1 MRVAVTQLP
10 SCCQRRSLDRCP
22 QRRTFHAQALT
33 VDCAQA
39 CLHEIGGARADIW
52 WEGGILRR
60 LYFGLSAKVTRKFIC
75 TSRNSC
81 TLCSHEVR
89 EASRV
94 NKLCII
100 SVEEADTPTS
110 AMLLRCGLLA
120 REGPELSSVEAA
132 VAVTCSMRL
141 VDLEVD
147 VGMADNLLHQR
158 MVLLLLRAV
167 GRRTLVS

>member
-1 MRVAVTQLP
+1 
-10 SCCQRRSLDRCP
+10 
-22 QRRTFHAQALT
+22 
-33 VDCAQA
+33 
-39 CLHEIGGARADIW
+39 
-52 WEGGILRR
+52 
-60 LYFGLSAKVTRKFIC
+60 
-75 TSRNSC
+75 
-81 TLCSHEVR
+81 
-89 EASRV
+89 
-94 NKLCII
+94 
-100 SVEEADTPTS
+100 
-110 AMLLRCGLLA
+110 MLLRCGLLA